1 MDKKEFYAE
10 LESWFK
16 KATEAAERNL
26 KEFEEKLTAYNDKE
40 QAELKLWIEGKVA
53 EYEELVH
60 AGYKH
65 LTSDQDYWTKER
77 LDNHVK
83 NIDLT
88 LGGIYNKIV
97 EKLKAFFKI

>member
-1 MDKKEFYAE
+1 MDKTEFYAE

-16 KATEAAERNL
+16 KATDAAERNI

-40 QAELKLWIEGKVA
+40 QVELKKWIEGKVA
-53 EYEELVH
+53 EYEELVN

-65 LTSDQDYWTKER
+65 LTTDQDYWTKER
-77 LDNHVK
+77 LDHHVN

-88 LGGIYNKIV
+88 LSGIYNKIV